1 MLHITC
7 DHCGRSLEAS
17 ETRFVVRVEI
27 FAAHEPVAITDAD
40 FDVDHME
47 AVSQTL
53 EEMEVAGYPEPCDPG
68 AHELRFDL
76 CLGCRKR
83 YLRDPLGKDNAQKLH
98 FSEN

>member
-17 ETRFVVRVEI
+17 EARFVVRVEI
-27 FAAHEPVAITDAD
+27 FAAHEPGALTEAD
-40 FDVDHME
+40 FDVDHLE
-47 AVSQTL
+47 AVSQNLEAL
-53 EEMEVAGYPEPCDPG
+53 EEAGYPEPADRG
-68 AHELRFDL
+68 THQLRFDL

-83 YLRDPLGKDNAQKLH
+83 YQRDPLGKDTAQKLH